1 MRATIPSLAASQQG
15 AEFYKWSFPGAPVQV
30 HLYFKVVQGI
40 RQCLTQASA
49 SGDSVSTKGV
59 LLGKIVTPGL
69 PEITGFRP
77 LYTGNPAE
85 LEETIAFFRNSGDN
99 LHPVGYFRT
108 HAGDR
113 LALSPEDLSLAETY
127 FTDPNC
133 VFLLIEASAAGAAN
147 AGFFFWDRG
156 KMNGGFYDF
165 CFLEFPFDLPLL
177 TTDGQSNAKSDP
189 QPARDSAPVELLSLT
204 ADPSSGSITP
214 HTQADSESVESHP
227 LVRDLTPLRSATP
240 LPELNSTP
248 IEPPASVQEAKGG
261 SNPTPKPP
269 RFGRASRLALTTVL
283 PALAS
288 LAGGIFLPQ
297 RLAWITGMGKNT
309 EPTPIALK
317 VERQGTDLSV
327 TWNHNSPLVSRAE
340 TGRLTIYDG
349 GAREFPLDKDHIR
362 SGSVVYS
369 PVTAQIRVQLDLQSS
384 DQRITSESVMVVLN
398 RPGTTD
404 SLQPVEVQ
412 PRRPSPPAP
421 GNAGASELS
430 GASRAMVRTTRE
442 FLPPQER
449 AAAQSQP
456 PELAPPPPVTAINS
470 APTTVLAPTL
480 ALLHSQ
486 PPPASKTVDTGEQ
499 SQVSSPPSEQLSPI
513 STTSDYVP
521 PVPIRQTAPPPLTPV
536 QRSFISRT
544 VLVEIKVFID
554 ASGNVRKTE
563 TLTHANP
570 VLVTAAQSA
579 ASLWTFHPAR
589 KAGQNVPSE
598 MVLRFKFDPPK

>member
-1 MRATIPSLAASQQG
+1 MRAIIPSLAAPQQG

-40 RQCLTQASA
+40 RHCLTQAST
-49 SGDSVSTKGV
+49 SGNSVSTKGV

-99 LHPVGYFRT
+99 LLPVGYFRT

-127 FTDPNC
+127 FPDPNC
-133 VFLLIEASAAGAAN
+133 VFLLIEAYTAGAAN

-165 CFLEFPFDLPLL
+165 CFLEFPFELPLL
-177 TTDGQSNAKSDP
+177 TTDGQSNAKTDP
-189 QPARDSAPVELLSLT
+189 QPARDSAPIEPLSLT
-204 ADPSSGSITP
+204 EDPSSGSITP

-227 LVRDLTPLRSATP
+227 LVPDLTPLRSATP
-240 LPELNSTP
+240 LPELNSTLV
-248 IEPPASVQEAKGG
+248 EPPGSVQEAQG
-261 SNPTPKPP
+261 SSHSTPKPP
-269 RFGRASRLALTTVL
+269 RFGRSIRLARAAVL
-283 PALAS
+283 LALAS

-297 RLAWITGMGKNT
+297 RLAWITGTGKNT

-340 TGRLTIYDG
+340 AGRLTIYDG
-349 GAREFPLDKDHIR
+349 GTREFPLDKDHIR

-369 PVTAQIRVQLDLQSS
+369 PVTAQIRVQMDLQTS
-384 DQRITSESVMVVLN
+384 DHRVTSESVMVVLN
-398 RPGTTD
+398 RPGTTTD
-404 SLQPVEVQ
+404 SLKPVEVQ
-412 PRRPSPPAP
+412 PRRPSPRAP
-421 GNAGASELS
+421 GNAGTGELP

-442 FLPPQER
+442 FLPPQQS
-449 AAAQSQP
+449 ATAQSQP

-470 APTTVLAPTL
+470 APTTVLAPIL

-486 PPPASKTVDTGEQ
+486 PPTSKTVDTGKQ
-499 SQVSSPPSEQLSPI
+499 SQVSSPPSEQVSPI
-513 STTSDYVP
+513 STTSNYVP
-521 PVPIRQTAPPPLTPV
+521 PVPIRQTVPPPLTPV

-554 ASGNVRKTE
+554 ASGNVRKTK

-579 ASLWTFHPAR
+579 ANLWTFHPAR
-589 KAGQNVPSE
+589 RAGQNVPSE